1 MLKSM
6 DDGIPAW
13 AGLVMHPL
21 GGTVMA
27 GRAAL
32 LSDLQWTLVVDPAS
46 PHAPTMISAAI
57 YLGLVSKCRLMS
69 CIGLLGRTA
78 VERTFVQ
85 KFTDWTSAYEK
96 RTWVIAMAQP
106 REEEMP
112 SPSARK
118 TADSRFKVI

>member
-27 GRAAL
+27 GRAAV
-32 LSDLQWTLVVDPAS
+32 LSDLQWTLVVDPES

-78 VERTFVQ
+78 IERSLVQ

-96 RTWVIAMAQP
+96 RTWVISMAQP
-106 REEEMP
+106 REEAP
-112 SPSARK
+112 SPPTRK
-118 TADSRFKVI
+118 TEDARFKVI